1 MKNNNLDF
9 RASTL
14 FPIYIQPDI
23 KNRINFLSYWK
34 LKNKLDNVGML
45 LSFRDKEGK
54 LVCSDEISIAG
65 SPKSYDIDLN
75 YFIDRHVTSSTMG
88 FAFSVE
94 VEVFF
99 EKEPLIK
106 YPALVYCI
114 TNGNDSSAVHACL
127 RSYNPSEIVPREIYD
142 SYQTGF
148 DIFFEDSM
156 VNYIVLI
163 GGSIQTEYCL
173 NIIIQSANGELE
185 LVKSI
190 TLFNDGCKKLFQI
203 SINDLFDGNILNNI
217 GLCKVSIKHDVKDI
231 FPRFYV
237 GNLSDYKL
245 PSLTHTF
252 FDENKLSN
260 KKAIKINDSQNIF
273 TAFSFPLLD
282 SESFTTS
289 ISSYMANKF
298 WDGRVAI
305 KLLDSKGTVVAVKE
319 LSSKAFELFQKI
331 STLNIYDFFA
341 HDEFYNDSSSC
352 KFELFADTYPSRFKL
367 GLNIA
372 KTGALSSGT
381 NICFSPPI
389 VNDITSTKEFSSAWC
404 PIGGPSEFSAFFQ
417 NTWVFGTKKVSK
429 VEARIFS
436 VDGEELLLEFELLP
450 DASLRLSPV
459 DNPDICSFLNGDLGY
474 CFFKSSNPYFT
485 AWYLSTGAKGVGG
498 DHAF

>member
-9 RASTL
+9 RASAL
-14 FPIYIQPDI
+14 FPIYIQPGI

-34 LKNKLDNVGML
+34 FKNKLDNVHML
-45 LSFRDKEGK
+45 LSFRDKEGQ

-65 SPKSYDIDLN
+65 GPKSYDIDLN
-75 YFIDRHVTSSTMG
+75 YFIDLHVKSSTFG

-114 TNGNDSSAVHACL
+114 TNGNDSSTVHSCL
-127 RSYNPSEIVPREIYD
+127 RSYNPSEIMPREIYD

-148 DIFFEDSM
+148 DVFFEDSS

-173 NIIIQSANGELE
+173 NIIIHSANGELE

-203 SINDLFDGNILNNI
+203 SINDLFDAGILNMI

-237 GNLSDYKL
+237 GNLSDHKL

-260 KKAIKINDSQNIF
+260 KKAIKISDSRNIF
-273 TAFSFPLLD
+273 AAFSFPLLD
-282 SESFTTS
+282 SELFNTS
-289 ISSYMANKF
+289 ISSYMSNKF
-298 WDGRVAI
+298 WDGQVAI

-319 LSSKAFELFQKI
+319 FSSKAFELFQKI

-341 HDEFYNDSSSC
+341 HDEFYRDSSSC
-352 KFELFADTYPSRFKL
+352 KFELYADIYPSRFKL

-372 KTGALSSGT
+372 RTGALSSGT

-389 VNDITSTKEFSSAWC
+389 VNDTTSIKEFSSAWC
-404 PIGGPSEFSAFFQ
+404 PVGGPSEFAAFFQ
-417 NTWVFGTKKVSK
+417 NTWVLETKKVSK

-436 VDGEELLLEFELLP
+436 ADGEELLLEFELLP
-450 DASLRLSPV
+450 DASLRLSPI
-459 DNPDICSFLNGDLGY
+459 DNPTICSFLNGDLGY
-474 CFFKSSNPYFT
+474 CFFKSSNPYFS
-485 AWYLSTGAKGVGG
+485 AWYLSIGVNGVGG

>member
-14 FPIYIQPDI
+14 FPIYIQPGI

-34 LKNKLDNVGML
+34 FKNKLDNVHML
-45 LSFRDKEGK
+45 LSFRDKEGQ

-65 SPKSYDIDLN
+65 GPKSYDIDLN
-75 YFIDRHVTSSTMG
+75 CFIDRHVTSSTFG

-114 TNGNDSSAVHACL
+114 TNGDDSSSVHSCL
-127 RSYNPSEIVPREIYD
+127 RSYNPSEIMPTEIYE

-148 DIFFEDSM
+148 DVFFEESI

-163 GGSIQTEYCL
+163 GGSIQSEYCL
-173 NIIIQSANGELE
+173 NIIIHSANGELE
-185 LVKSI
+185 LVKSV
-190 TLFNDGCKKLFQI
+190 TFFNDGCKKLFQI
-203 SINDLFDGNILNNI
+203 SINDLFDDDILNNI

-237 GNLSDYKL
+237 GNLSAHKL

-260 KKAIKINDSQNIF
+260 KKSIKISDSQNIF
-273 TAFSFPLLD
+273 AAFSFPLLD
-282 SESFTTS
+282 SELFNTS
-289 ISSYMANKF
+289 ISSYMSNKF

-305 KLLDSKGTVVAVKE
+305 KLLDSKGAVITFKE
-319 LSSKAFELFQKI
+319 LSSKDFELFQKI

-341 HDEFYNDSSSC
+341 HDKFYKDSSSC
-352 KFELFADTYPSRFKL
+352 KFELYADIYPSRFKL

-372 KTGALSSGT
+372 RTRALSSGT

-389 VNDITSTKEFSSAWC
+389 VNDATSSKEFSSAWC
-404 PIGGPSEFSAFFQ
+404 PIGGPSEFTVFFT
-417 NTWVFGTKKVSK
+417 NTWVFGTKKVTK
-429 VEARIFS
+429 VVARIFS
-436 VDGEELLLEFELLP
+436 ADGEELLLEFELLP
-450 DASLRLSPV
+450 DSSLRLSPI
-459 DNPDICSFLNGDLGY
+459 DNSTISSFLNGDLGY
-474 CFFKSSNPYFT
+474 CFFKSSNPYFS
-485 AWYLSTGAKGVGG
+485 AWYLSTGVNGVGG

>member
-1 MKNNNLDF
+1 VKNNNLDF

-14 FPIYIQPDI
+14 FPIYIQPGI

-34 LKNKLDNVGML
+34 FKNKLDNVHML
-45 LSFRDKEGK
+45 LSFRDKEGQ

-65 SPKSYDIDLN
+65 GPKSYDIDLN
-75 YFIDRHVTSSTMG
+75 YFIDRHVTSSTFG

-114 TNGNDSSAVHACL
+114 TNDDDSSAVHSCL
-127 RSYNPSEIVPREIYD
+127 RSYNPSEIMPREIYE

-148 DIFFEDSM
+148 DVFFEESI

-163 GGSIQTEYCL
+163 GGSIQSEYCL
-173 NIIIQSANGELE
+173 NIIIHSANGELE
-185 LVKSI
+185 LVKSV

-203 SINDLFDGNILNNI
+203 SINDLFDDDILNNI

-237 GNLSDYKL
+237 GNLSAHKL

-260 KKAIKINDSQNIF
+260 KKSIEISDSQNIF
-273 TAFSFPLLD
+273 AAFSFPLLD
-282 SESFTTS
+282 SELFNTS
-289 ISSYMANKF
+289 ISSYMSNKF

-305 KLLDSKGTVVAVKE
+305 KLLDSKGAVITVKE
-319 LSSKAFELFQKI
+319 LSSKDFELFQKI
-331 STLNIYDFFA
+331 STLNIYNFFA
-341 HDEFYNDSSSC
+341 HDKFYQDSSSC
-352 KFELFADTYPSRFKL
+352 KFELYADTYPSRFKL

-372 KTGALSSGT
+372 RTGALSSGT

-389 VNDITSTKEFSSAWC
+389 VNDTTSNKEFSSAWC
-404 PIGGPSEFSAFFQ
+404 PIGGPSEFAAFFT

-429 VEARIFS
+429 VVARIFS
-436 VDGEELLLEFELLP
+436 ADGDELLLEFELLP
-450 DASLRLSPV
+450 DSSLRLSPI
-459 DNPDICSFLNGDLGY
+459 DNSTISSFLNGDLGY
-474 CFFKSSNPYFT
+474 CFFKSSNPYFS
-485 AWYLSTGAKGVGG
+485 AWYLSTGVNGVGG

>member
-14 FPIYIQPDI
+14 FPIYIQPGI

-34 LKNKLDNVGML
+34 FKNKLDNVLMS
-45 LSFRDKEGK
+45 LSFRDKQGQ
-54 LVCSDEISIAG
+54 LLCSDEISIAG
-65 SPKSYDIDLN
+65 GPKSYDIDLN
-75 YFIDRHVTSSTMG
+75 DFIDQHVTSSTLG

-114 TNGNDSSAVHACL
+114 TNDNDSSVVHACL
-127 RSYNPSEIVPREIYD
+127 RSYNPSEIMPREICD
-142 SYQTGF
+142 SHQTGF
-148 DIFFEDSM
+148 DVFFEDPII
-156 VNYIVLI
+156 NYIVLI
-163 GGSIQTEYCL
+163 GGSIQSEYCL
-173 NIIIQSANGELE
+173 NIIIHSANGELE
-185 LVKSI
+185 LIESI

-203 SINDLFDGNILNNI
+203 SINDLFDKDILNNI
-217 GLCKVSIKHDVKDI
+217 GLCKVSIKHDIKDI

-237 GNLSDYKL
+237 GSLSANKL

-260 KKAIKINDSQNIF
+260 KKATKISDTQNLF

-282 SESFTTS
+282 STIFNTS

-298 WDGRVAI
+298 WDGRVVI
-305 KLLDSKGTVVAVKE
+305 KLLDSKGAVITVKE
-319 LSSKAFELFQKI
+319 LSSKDFELFQKI

-341 HDEFYNDSSSC
+341 HDKFYQDSYSC
-352 KFELFADTYPSRFKL
+352 KFELYADIYPSRFKL

-372 KTGALSSGT
+372 KIGALSSGT
-381 NICFSPPI
+381 NICFSPSI
-389 VNDITSTKEFSSAWC
+389 INDKTSSKEFSSTWC
-404 PIGGPSEFSAFFQ
+404 PIGGPSEFAAFFT

-429 VEARIFS
+429 VEAHIFS
-436 VDGEELLLEFELLP
+436 VGGEELLLEFELLP
-450 DASLRLSPV
+450 DSSLQLSPI
-459 DNPDICSFLNGDLGY
+459 DNPTICSFLNGDLGY
-474 CFFKSSNPYFT
+474 CFFKSSNPYFS
-485 AWYLSTGAKGVGG
+485 AWYLSTGVSGVGG